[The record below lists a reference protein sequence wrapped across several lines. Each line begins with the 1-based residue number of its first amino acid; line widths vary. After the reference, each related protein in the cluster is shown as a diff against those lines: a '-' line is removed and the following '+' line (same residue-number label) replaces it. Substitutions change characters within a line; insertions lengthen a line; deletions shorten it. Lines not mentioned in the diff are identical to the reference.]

1 MVDLPD
7 REAIIDANINT
18 GVWKTLYQRLRDF
31 ITQMPGGSTLENIA
45 VENGTF
51 SPKSAFVAI
60 SPEGSADSDI
70 VETIKTTNIPD
81 GQCIFLAV
89 QSDGDQITLKHNF
102 GGQGTIFLFQ
112 NKDLV
117 LTKNFS
123 ILLLR
128 TGSAWVQI
136 NTSGYLFT
144 EDGLID
150 NGLLFKGTNQ
160 KEGLVRFSTDDEYSN
175 GSLENVAVNPKQVK
189 GTVEAINKSILDK
202 IYPISLY
209 QKSKETGANIQL
221 EDNIFIYLNSISG
234 TTTFTFDKSMLTN
247 VDNCMIFQLI
257 LDMKNVSTVN
267 FPSNVSWLYNVAPT
281 MNLQKKYLL
290 AFMTTDGGLTWVG
303 NLQGYW

>member
-1 MVDLPD
+1 MVNLPD
-7 REAIIDANINT
+7 RESIIDANINT
-18 GVWKTLYQRLRDF
+18 GVWKTLYQQLRDF
-31 ITQMPGGSTLENIA
+31 ITQLPGGSTLENISIS
-45 VENGTF
+45 NGTF
-51 SPKSAFVAI
+51 TPKSAFVAI
-60 SPEGSADSDI
+60 SPEGSADTDI

-81 GQCIFLAV
+81 GQCLFLTV

-117 LTKNFS
+117 LTKSFS

-128 TGSAWVQI
+128 TGSSWIQI

-144 EDGLID
+144 EDGLINND
-150 NGLLFKGTNQ
+150 LLFKGTNQ
-160 KEGLVRFSTDDEYSN
+160 KEGLVRFSTDVEYSS
-175 GSLENVAVNPKQVK
+175 GSIENVAVNPKQVK
-189 GTVEAINKSILDK
+189 GTVDLINQTILNK

-209 QKSKETGANIQL
+209 QKSKDTSSNIQL
-221 EDNIFIYLNSISG
+221 EDNIFIYLNTING
-234 TTTFTFDKSMLTN
+234 TTTFTFDKSQLTN
-247 VDNCMIFQLI
+247 IDNCMIFQLI
-257 LDMKNVSTVN
+257 LDMKTVSTVN
-267 FPSNVSWLYNVAPT
+267 FPNNVSWLYNVAPT

>member
-1 MVDLPD
+1 MVDLPN

-18 GVWKTLYQRLRDF
+18 GVWKTLYQQIRDF
-31 ITQMPGGSTLENIA
+31 ITQLPGGSVLENLSIA
-45 VENGTF
+45 NGTF
-51 SPKSAFVAI
+51 APKSAFVALA
-60 SPEGSADSDI
+60 PEGSADTDI

-81 GQCIFLAV
+81 GYCLFLTV
-89 QSDGDQITLKHNF
+89 QSEDDQITLKHNF

-112 NKDLV
+112 NKDLI
-117 LTKNFS
+117 LTKSFS

-128 TGSAWVQI
+128 TGSSWVQI

-144 EDGLID
+144 EDGLINND
-150 NGLLFKGTNQ
+150 LLFKGTNQ
-160 KEGLVRFSTDDEYSN
+160 KEGIVRFSTDVEYSN

-189 GTVEAINKSILDK
+189 GTVDGINQTILQK

-209 QKSKETGANIQL
+209 QKSKDTGANIQL
-221 EDNIFIYLNSISG
+221 EDNVFIYLNTING
-234 TTTFTFDKSMLTN
+234 TTTFTFDKAQLTN

-257 LDMKNVSTVN
+257 LDMKTVSTVN
-267 FPSNVSWLYNVAPT
+267 FPSNVSWLYNVPPV
-281 MNLQKKYLL
+281 MNMQKKYLL

>member
-18 GVWKTLYQRLRDF
+18 GVWKTLYQQLRDF
-31 ITQMPGGSTLENIA
+31 ITQVPGGSTLENISIA
-45 VENGTF
+45 NGTF
-51 SPKSAFVAI
+51 TPKSAFVALA
-60 SPEGSADSDI
+60 PEGSDDTDI
-70 VETIKTTNIPD
+70 VETIKNTNVPD
-81 GQCIFLAV
+81 GYCLFLTV
-89 QSDGDQITLKHNF
+89 QSDGNQITLKHNF

-150 NGLLFKGTNQ
+150 NDLLFKGTNQ
-160 KEGLVRFSTDDEYSN
+160 KEGLVRFSTDIEYSN
-175 GSLENVAVNPKQVK
+175 GSIENVAVNPKQVK
-189 GTVEAINKSILDK
+189 GTVDSINQTILNK

-209 QKSKETGANIQL
+209 QKSKETGSNIQL
-221 EDNIFIYLNSISG
+221 EDNIFIYLNTING
-234 TTTFTFDKSMLTN
+234 TTTFTFDKVQLTN

-257 LDMKNVSTVN
+257 LDMKTVSTVN
-267 FPSNVSWLYNVAPT
+267 FPSNVSWLYNVPPV